1 MRVSQHIID
10 EAKTILSKRPELPQQ
25 ITSAPSFFVS
35 HEQDAS
41 ILAFTAIELGGS
53 IYKIGPKKQAS

>member
-1 MRVSQHIID
+1 MRVSQHILD
-10 EAKTILSKRPELPQQ
+10 EAKTILSRQQDLPQQ

-41 ILAFTAIELGGS
+41 ILAFTGIEHGGS
-53 IYKIGPKKQAS
+53 IYKIGPMKQVS